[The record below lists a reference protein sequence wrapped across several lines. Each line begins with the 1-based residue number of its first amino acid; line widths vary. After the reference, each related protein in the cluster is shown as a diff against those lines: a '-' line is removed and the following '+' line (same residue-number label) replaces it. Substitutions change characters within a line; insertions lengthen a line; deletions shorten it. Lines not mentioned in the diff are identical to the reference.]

1 MKKLLLLLLLA
12 PNLIQAEELNL
23 VCEGIATKPAFTTNR
38 EFYIKATDETIE
50 MLPYSLFKGYDF
62 IYKKDKDLITVN
74 VKEKQEYN
82 DGYCTEYY
90 YSLVI
95 NRMSGTIYYEYDAMN
110 PCEKTY
116 HDYGTFK
123 GTCKKQERAF

>member
-12 PNLIQAEELNL
+12 PNLMQAEELNL
-23 VCEGIATKPAFTTNR
+23 VCEGVATNPDFKTNR
-38 EFYIKATDETIE
+38 EFYIKATDETIK
-50 MLPYSLFKGYDF
+50 MLPYSLFKGRDF
-62 IYKKDKDLITVN
+62 IYKKDKDFITVN
-74 VKEKQEYN
+74 VKEKQEEK

-95 NRMSGTIYYEYDAMN
+95 DRMSGRISYEWDNNN
-110 PCEKTY
+110 PCERTY
-116 HDYGTFK
+116 HAYGTFY